1 MFAQLLIQMILVTLW
16 PQVLRDCEAAFI
28 IDSFKMTPSRCVGSI
43 TFLDESQHPR
53 VTFNRSVRRVRRLEA
68 KNVLVEGCGCY
79 DLYKL
84 RHFRGSSQQVGP
96 GVSEV
101 NLPWVR
107 SVQKTECEGYPATTV
122 RRTKQVKTLQT
133 TLEAATTTAIT
144 ATTPTRTTEP
154 TFKTTA
160 EITSVTTSEAA
171 ITRTTTATTRTTEP
185 TILTNIPASTSTVL
199 NTSTLSTAT
208 TSQLEAA
215 TVTTEGGGC
224 ALNTVV
230 ESHTLDPL
238 DKLSLGEETTKNTV
252 MVKHNPLSKGNI
264 NKQQTSTT
272 RSLNNTF
279 IIVKTEPLKEDMTA
293 TRTETYQTSPKSIN
307 TVSQTSEPGSLTQF
321 IKTSNKKIFWKKKKS
336 PSGSEPQNLVKV
348 EDKTRNSTFIKS
360 EEDFSEEGRSTRELN
375 QQVERTDD
383 LGLKTDM
390 QKVNN
395 QHEEEEEEMGN
406 LSLKLDATVT
416 GSEVETNRTSEDAT
430 DPITEHGAVNEIQK
444 ELMEPKMSSLVS
456 LSSNSALTMWRP
468 IVFILI
474 VQILLK

>member
-122 RRTKQVKTLQT
+122 RRTQRVKTLQT
-133 TLEAATTTAIT
+133 TLEAATTTAIK

-171 ITRTTTATTRTTEP
+171 ITRTTTATSPTAPTRTTEP
-185 TILTNIPASTSTVL
+185 TILTNIPASTSTAL

-208 TSQLEAA
+208 TAATTAATTSQLEAA
-215 TVTTEGGGC
+215 TATSEGGGC

-238 DKLSLGEETTKNTV
+238 DKLSLEEETTKNTV

-321 IKTSNKKIFWKKKKS
+321 VKTSVKKIFWKKES
-336 PSGSEPQNLVKV
+336 PSGSESQILAKI
-348 EDKTRNSTFIKS
+348 EDNTRNFTFLKS
-360 EEDFSEEGRSTRELN
+360 EEAFPEQVSSTRELN
-375 QQVERTDD
+375 QQVERTD
-383 LGLKTDM
+383 
-390 QKVNN
+390 NN
-395 QHEEEEEEMGN
+395 QHDEEEKGI
-406 LSLKLDATVT
+406 SLKFDATVINN
-416 GSEVETNRTSEDAT
+416 EVETNRTSVDAT
-430 DPITEHGAVNEIQK
+430 DPITEHGAVNEIQRY
-444 ELMEPKMSSLVS
+444 LMEPKMSSLVS
-456 LSSNSALTMWRP
+456 LSSNTALTMRRP